1 MATSFLNPRVGPPEH
16 RNPPQ
21 HQPATSIPTP
31 PDAAISTPQTMIHS
45 QQMSTTP
52 TGRRGFLKTVALAG
66 VPLGGA
72 AAAQTPPQTLA
83 PAPPPPPKPVTLP
96 RSSMRYPRI
105 YTG

>member
-1 MATSFLNPRVGPPEH
+1 MATSFLNPRADPPEH

-52 TGRRGFLKTVALAG
+52 TGRRGFLKTVALAT
-66 VPLGGA
+66 GA
-72 AAAQTPPQTLA
+72 AAAQTPPQTT
-83 PAPPPPPKPVTLP
+83 PAPSAPTTPPPPKPVTLP
-96 RSSMRYPRI
+96 RSSM
-105 YTG
+105 